1 MPSDGTADPEINAQ
15 DLPEDLTSE
24 QRPAARP
31 LSRRELVAQKQAQG
45 RRNRPFII
53 GGVLIFLA
61 ILSVPIYGFV
71 SEFVLPSRQVA
82 VQVNDVTYT
91 RGDIVDFVR
100 FHQRLALE
108 AGDEFRITDQLLTA
122 LETISENEIA
132 YQKAPLLGI
141 TVTEEEVQGAIR
153 ETIGFSGL
161 SASMAAESGVRSDIA
176 ESFRQLLNRIQL
188 SEKAYTEIIR
198 KSLFREK
205 ARLALRLKVPHLQA
219 QVHLYA
225 LEFKRDTNPDI
236 DLAMRRL
243 ATGDSIEQVAIDLS
257 EELAVTR
264 TLGDIGWLPESVL
277 PDLDV
282 ENLVFGVNEA
292 GERNLPLNTLSE
304 SQWDGESAV
313 YRYYYIDETSD
324 ARELDDEDLDLL
336 TDHSLAVWLE
346 DQRVALDN
354 YKLIFNSEIFEWIG
368 TQVLNTG
375 IAVETPTPVPGSAP
389 VDLGDLLEGGN

>member
-1 MPSDGTADPEINAQ
+1 
-15 DLPEDLTSE
+15 
-24 QRPAARP
+24 
-31 LSRRELVAQKQAQG
+31 
-45 RRNRPFII
+45 
-53 GGVLIFLA
+53 
-61 ILSVPIYGFV
+61 
-71 SEFVLPSRQVA
+71 
-82 VQVNDVTYT
+82 
-91 RGDIVDFVR
+91 
-100 FHQRLALE
+100 
-108 AGDEFRITDQLLTA
+108 
-122 LETISENEIA
+122 
-132 YQKAPLLGI
+132 
-141 TVTEEEVQGAIR
+141 
-153 ETIGFSGL
+153 
-161 SASMAAESGVRSDIA
+161 
-176 ESFRQLLNRIQL
+176 
-188 SEKAYTEIIR
+188 
-198 KSLFREK
+198 
-205 ARLALRLKVPHLQA
+205 
-219 QVHLYA
+219 
-225 LEFKRDTNPDI
+225 
-236 DLAMRRL
+236 
-243 ATGDSIEQVAIDLS
+243 
-257 EELAVTR
+257 VTR

>member
-1 MPSDGTADPEINAQ
+1 
-15 DLPEDLTSE
+15 
-24 QRPAARP
+24 
-31 LSRRELVAQKQAQG
+31 
-45 RRNRPFII
+45 
-53 GGVLIFLA
+53 
-61 ILSVPIYGFV
+61 
-71 SEFVLPSRQVA
+71 
-82 VQVNDVTYT
+82 
-91 RGDIVDFVR
+91 
-100 FHQRLALE
+100 
-108 AGDEFRITDQLLTA
+108 
-122 LETISENEIA
+122 
-132 YQKAPLLGI
+132 
-141 TVTEEEVQGAIR
+141 
-153 ETIGFSGL
+153 
-161 SASMAAESGVRSDIA
+161 MAAESGVRSDIA

-346 DQRVALDN
+346 DQRVALDD